1 MPRALIEG
9 MDCTIKVNKKAITS
23 IRMVNVIST
32 REDLKIFS
40 MRIWRNALFILIDF
54 QASILVKDEIPPSNE
69 LPGEIP
75 DFVIDNFKAI
85 L

>member
-1 MPRALIEG
+1 
-9 MDCTIKVNKKAITS
+9 MDCTISVNKKAITS
-23 IRMVNVIST
+23 IRMLNVIST
-32 REDLKIFS
+32 REDLNIFS

-54 QASILVKDEIPPSNE
+54 QASILIIDEIPPGNE
-69 LPGEIP
+69 VPGEIP